1 MTLYVMTLHVTTMLD
16 DKGQLSSND
25 DAMTLKLEY
34 VVSCRVLFVD
44 DVEVQ
49 RLENGGREG
58 TSSLLKDS

>member
-1 MTLYVMTLHVTTMLD
+1 MLD